1 MSSLQL
7 VCFDMAGTTM
17 IDSGL
22 VLEAFRRTIDELG
35 VVGEEAQEAEQY
47 VVATMGQSKIE
58 VFTALFDSRGEI
70 ANEAFERHFVEAAHE
85 FGVREIP
92 GVRKV
97 VTELRRLGFDVA
109 LTTGFSQSTREA
121 LVHEL
126 EWSDLFRVRVSPQD
140 AGRGRPAPDMLLQ
153 CLIRLEGYDTKS
165 LVVVGDTASD
175 MQAGKRAGAGLCV
188 GVLTGTDS
196 SARLVEN
203 GADVVIDS
211 VADLMTLGAFR
222 NVGNS

>member
-1 MSSLQL
+1 MNSLEL

-35 VVGEEAQEAEQY
+35 VAGEEALKAEQY

-58 VFTALFDSRGEI
+58 VFTSLFESRGVI

-92 GVRKV
+92 GVRRV
-97 VTELRRLGFDVA
+97 VTELRRLGFEVA
-109 LTTGFSQSTREA
+109 LTTGFSASTREA

-126 EWSDLFRVRVSPQD
+126 GWSDLFRVRVSPQD
-140 AGRGRPAPDMLLQ
+140 AGRGRPAPDMLLH
-153 CLIRLEGYDTKS
+153 CLILLEGFATGS

-188 GVLTGTDS
+188 GVLTGTDAK
-196 SARLVEN
+196 ARLVEN
-203 GADVVIDS
+203 GADHVIDS
-211 VADLMTLGAFR
+211 VADLMQLGELVNA
-222 NVGNS
+222 GNA

>member
-1 MSSLQL
+1 MNQLEL

-35 VVGEEAQEAEQY
+35 VADEEASRAQQY

-58 VFTALFDSRGEI
+58 VFTALFDSRGVM

-92 GVRKV
+92 GVRRV
-97 VTELRRLGFDVA
+97 VTELRRLGFEVA
-109 LTTGFSQSTREA
+109 LTTGFSVTTRET

-126 EWSDLFRVRVSPQD
+126 GWSDLFRVRVSPQD
-140 AGRGRPAPDMLLQ
+140 AGRGRPAPDMLLH
-153 CLIRLEGYDTKS
+153 CLVRLEAFATNS

-175 MQAGKRAGAGLCV
+175 MLAGRRAGAGLCV
-188 GVLTGTDS
+188 GVLTGTDAK
-196 SARLVEN
+196 ARLLEN
-203 GADVVIDS
+203 GADEVIDS
-211 VADLMTLGAFR
+211 VADLLR
-222 NVGNS
+222 VGGLANAGKA